1 MSRLS
6 RIPDR
11 AKAAVGWLLL
21 AVAVTAVACEEDG
34 KTAPDRCADPVLPIY
49 DIQGAGE
56 PSEAE
61 VNANPC
67 VTKVGHSI
75 SSIGTADSGGATT
88 GGTAG
93 AASGGKGGKSGTGGV
108 GGLGLGGLGG
118 KSGLGGKGGGGGT
131 KTVAGA
137 GGA

>member
-11 AKAAVGWLLL
+11 AKAAIGALLL
-21 AVAVTAVACEEDG
+21 AITMTASACEEDS
-34 KTAPDRCADPVLPIY
+34 KTAPARCADPVLPIY
-49 DIQGAGE
+49 DIAAAGQ

-61 VNANPC
+61 LNANPC

-75 SSIGTADSGGATT
+75 SLIGGPVGTAGATT

-93 AASGGKGGKSGTGGV
+93 AAAGGKGGTAGV
-108 GGLGLGGLGG
+108 GGLGIAGLGGLGG
-118 KSGLGGKGGGGGT
+118 KGGSGGT
-131 KTVAGA
+131 SSTDAGA